1 MANEPGSYRWPYRRG
16 DYHLVDTSRTGT
28 YWRSPHGIVVRLA
41 SAERAR
47 ATLHRAAPGWRLALA
62 MLVARVSNT

>member
-28 YWRSPHGIVVRLA
+28 YWRSPEGIVVRLA
-41 SAERAR
+41 SAERTR
-47 ATLHRAAPGWRLALA
+47 ATLRRPAPGWRMALA
-62 MLVARVSNT
+62 MVLARVGST